1 MSERPDDG
9 TPGAAD
15 ADPEATVV
23 VPRRAAAPDGVTD
36 PDPARDIVP
45 DPGSDPDPDRTVAVR
60 RHESAV
66 HRQSDPDPDP
76 DRTVAVRRDEAAA
89 QPEPDPEPDRTVSVR
104 RAERVAEPAADAG
117 SDPDPDRT
125 IAVRRTEPAE
135 ADPDRTVAVHRA
147 GPGADPDSE
156 ADADRTVAVHR
167 ADPADP
173 DRTVAVHR
181 ADPADP
187 DRTVAVRRDGA
198 PAPAGSGATGDIPK
212 LRTPPSSRDR
222 RTASSSRNPAP
233 PVADPD
239 LDGLPPELVAR
250 MFKSPLDKRR
260 RIPKAPTPAPEHAQ
274 PRGGV
279 AQGLPI
285 VSATRFGAS
294 RPLPIAEPIGEPPLA
309 REQPETAPRSGLRS
323 TQRANRRFG
332 VAVLGG
338 FAATVLVSLAGLGL
352 IARALLG

>member
-23 VPRRAAAPDGVTD
+23 VPRRVAAPVGVPD
-36 PDPARDIVP
+36 PDPVRDIVP
-45 DPGSDPDPDRTVAVR
+45 DPGSDPDPDRTAAVR
-60 RHESAV
+60 RHESAA
-66 HRQSDPDPDP
+66 HRHSDPDPDP
-76 DRTVAVRRDEAAA
+76 DRTVAVRRDGAAA
-89 QPEPDPEPDRTVSVR
+89 QPDPDPDRTVSVR
-104 RAERVAEPAADAG
+104 RAERVAEPAADAD
-117 SDPDPDRT
+117 SDPDRT
-125 IAVRRTEPAE
+125 IAVRRTESGE
-135 ADPDRTVAVHRA
+135 ADPDRTVAVRRA

-167 ADPADP
+167 ADPAEADP

-198 PAPAGSGATGDIPK
+198 PTPAGSGATVDIPK
-212 LRTPPSSRDR
+212 LRTPLSTRDR